1 MRFKTLP
8 EWLQWQ
14 EQLHFT
20 NVDPGLTRI
29 GQVWQLLGRE
39 SVLPFTVV
47 TVAGT
52 NGKGS
57 SVAMLSSILC
67 EAGYRVGTYTSP
79 HLLEYNER
87 ICINTIPCDDE
98 LICQSFE
105 RIDRARDT
113 ISLTYFE
120 FSTLAAVDIFCQQN
134 IDIAILEVGMGGRL
148 DATNLF
154 DCDIALITPI
164 GLDHTAWLG
173 TDIEQI
179 GREKAGIIRS
189 EKPVVCSQPVPP
201 KSVINYAKKCQSP
214 ISLAGR
220 DFNFDM
226 GTNDWRWHN
235 KTSNREQLALPALV
249 GSYQIQNA
257 SAVLQVID
265 LLISEYNYSL
275 SNQQISS
282 GLKHTKLA
290 GRFQQIDGD
299 IKQIFDVTHNEQGA
313 QNLAKLLQEIPCK
326 GRTVAVL
333 AMLNDKDPVTVVDEL
348 KDVIDDW
355 YVAGLEGNRGMA
367 AETLA
372 TLLKESIPSL
382 QVIQKERVVDAYQ
395 AALNNAIKGDRVLIL
410 GSFLTVEAV
419 LKFLNL
425 EIK

>member
-20 NVDPGLTRI
+20 NVDPGLARI
-29 GQVWQLLGRE
+29 GQVWQLLGRG
-39 SVLPFTVV
+39 STLPFTVV

-57 SVAMLSSILC
+57 SVAMLSSILY

-79 HLLEYNER
+79 HLLTYNER

-179 GREKAGIIRS
+179 GREK
-189 EKPVVCSQPVPP
+189 
-201 KSVINYAKKCQSP
+201 
-214 ISLAGR
+214 
-220 DFNFDM
+220 
-226 GTNDWRWHN
+226 
-235 KTSNREQLALPALV
+235 RELFEVKNQLFV
-249 GSYQIQNA
+249 RNQCRQK
-257 SAVLQVID
+257 VL
-265 LLISEYNYSL
+265 
-275 SNQQISS
+275 
-282 GLKHTKLA
+282 
-290 GRFQQIDGD
+290 
-299 IKQIFDVTHNEQGA
+299 
-313 QNLAKLLQEIPCK
+313 
-326 GRTVAVL
+326 
-333 AMLNDKDPVTVVDEL
+333 
-348 KDVIDDW
+348 
-355 YVAGLEGNRGMA
+355 
-367 AETLA
+367 
-372 TLLKESIPSL
+372 
-382 QVIQKERVVDAYQ
+382 
-395 AALNNAIKGDRVLIL
+395 
-410 GSFLTVEAV
+410 
-419 LKFLNL
+419 
-425 EIK
+425 